1 MKMVAI
7 NKHNG
12 KLKNWSVE
20 MPNAPYLNR
29 YVQLKMNV
37 IENKHLF
44 PDEETPLLEHYSD
57 FDNVYIGLLP
67 FFKLDKEHCD
77 TNSSKKIISL
87 EEARE
92 KNEIFTKIG
101 NPSNVDIYVSNECY
115 PNDEEI
121 TQNGKVIKWKEIIEN
136 TRFENYKELNKALM
150 TSIGGFKTKLQRED
164 LLEILNQYAER
175 ENIWHPTEGAFDFF
189 TKSSIFEI
197 LTINGIDKVVV
208 EDEFYENRKTINLT
222 DINKSDFCDKIN
234 FKDYYIYDKSKSI
247 LFAISWD
254 YFFYFI
260 AINERVFSKKT
271 IETNFEGFWADEKC
285 SHLWT
290 WEEGEID

>member
-1 MKMVAI
+1 MKTPD
-7 NKHNG
+7 
-12 KLKNWSVE
+12 LKT
-20 MPNAPYLNR
+20 
-29 YVQLKMNV
+29 
-37 IENKHLF
+37 I
-44 PDEETPLLEHYSD
+44 
-57 FDNVYIGLLP
+57 
-67 FFKLDKEHCD
+67 
-77 TNSSKKIISL
+77 KK
-87 EEARE
+87 
-92 KNEIFTKIG
+92 
-101 NPSNVDIYVSNECY
+101 
-115 PNDEEI
+115 
-121 TQNGKVIKWKEIIEN
+121 
-136 TRFENYKELNKALM
+136 LNKALM

-164 LLEILNQYAER
+164 LLEILNQYTER